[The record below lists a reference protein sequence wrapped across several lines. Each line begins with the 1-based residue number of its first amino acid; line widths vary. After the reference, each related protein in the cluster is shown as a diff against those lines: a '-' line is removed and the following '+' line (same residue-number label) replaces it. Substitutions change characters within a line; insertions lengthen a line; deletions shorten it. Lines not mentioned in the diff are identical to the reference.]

1 VIDAFA
7 GGQASACLQLFKVMA
22 TCSGFTMVLP
32 WFYHGFTMVLPW
44 FYDFILSQFGLAFP
58 KP

>member
-1 VIDAFA
+1 MIDAFA

-22 TCSGFTMVLP
+22 TCC
-32 WFYHGFTMVLPW
+32 GFTMVLPW